1 MTETNALYKLSM
13 LYMLSRVDFPLST
26 NRLSF
31 FLLSN
36 NYTDYF
42 TLQQD
47 LGELLDDGY
56 VEKELVHGKTLYYLT
71 DEGRTV
77 LKLMKKEISD
87 SMCHDIDEY
96 IKENRIPMHEDYA
109 VQSHCY
115 QLDLTHYVSN
125 LVIEED
131 GSKLLEINIASST
144 QNMAEQICANWKEQ
158 SEAVYP
164 MLLSTLMKKK

>member
-13 LYMLSRVDFPLST
+13 LYMLSRVDFPIST

-47 LGELLDDGY
+47 LGELLVDGY
-56 VEKELVHGKTLYYLT
+56 VSKELVHGKTLYSLT
-71 DEGRTV
+71 DEGRTA
-77 LKLMKKEISD
+77 LKLMKNEISD
-87 SMCHDIDEY
+87 QMCRDIDDY
-96 IKENRIPMHEDYA
+96 IKENRIPMHEDYSI
-109 VQSHCY
+109 QSHCY

-131 GSKLLEINIASST
+131 GSKILEINIASST
-144 QNMAEQICANWKEQ
+144 QKLAEQICANWKEQ
-158 SEAVYP
+158 SEEVYP
-164 MLLSTLMKKK
+164 LLLGALLKK